1 MYKYK
6 ILAVD
11 DDPTVIEVLR
21 NNITNQTAF
30 DFVGFTSFDEAH
42 KYLQNSHV
50 DIILLDVNMPDKG
63 GFECFNIIKNDNNID
78 KDIPIIFLT
87 VSADEETVN
96 KAFEV
101 GANDY
106 VIKSKYKAELLARI
120 KRIITERENKEKIL
134 QYERDKV
141 VMQFAGSVAH
151 HFNQPL
157 TALTMINPILSELMF
172 AKYPDD
178 YESLKKYLKFIEVA
192 TERITELVKK
202 ISKIKKYSTIEYL
215 QDIDIID
222 FDQVEDMS
230 NKFKHKNI

>member
-1 MYKYK
+1 MVYKYK

-11 DDPTVIEVLR
+11 NDPTVIEVLR
-21 NNITNQTAF
+21 NNITNQTLF
-30 DFVGFTSFDEAH
+30 DFVGFTTFDEAH
-42 KYLQNSHV
+42 KYLQINHV
-50 DIILLDVNMPDKG
+50 DIILLDVNMPDKS

-78 KDIPIIFLT
+78 KDIPVIFLT

-141 VMQFAGSVAH
+141 VLQFAGSIAH

-157 TALTMINPILSELMF
+157 TALTMINPILSELIS
-172 AKYPDD
+172 AKYPED
-178 YESLKKYLKFIEVA
+178 YESFEKYLKFIKVA
-192 TERITELVKK
+192 TERLTELVKK

-222 FDQVEDMS
+222 FDQFEDMS
-230 NKFKHKNI
+230 NTF